1 MKYGSYM
8 VWPVRCESQ
17 DHAKASIAER
27 FVADKNTVY
36 DQLTGLEW
44 AKMDALSSDTLN
56 WMGALDFVRSM
67 NVASVHGHADWRLPN
82 VRELESLIDVQQ
94 HTPALSDGHAFSQ
107 IPQGCWSSTTSIY
120 EPRYAWV
127 VYMQD
132 GAVGVG
138 YKKYADFHVWAV
150 RSGIT

>member
-8 VWPVRCESQ
+8 VWPVRCELR
-17 DHAKASIAER
+17 DYAAASIAER
-27 FVADKNTVY
+27 FVADKDMVY
-36 DQLTGLEW
+36 DQHTGLEW

-56 WMGALDFVRSM
+56 WTGALDFVRSM
-67 NVASVHGHADWRLPN
+67 NAASVHGHADWRLPN

-138 YKKYADFHVWAV
+138 YKKHANFHVLVV